1 MKITSKLINVNATA
15 NSPHLTMSLTSA
27 DIELILAE
35 LGIEAKDTV
44 NMIQKGHHSDYI
56 PLGNGSFSVDKD
68 GLITG
73 FTVFRNCKFDKVGDT
88 VELETGSVHQKGDL
102 YKTKSGEDKPWKT
115 LGFDEASLFNNAV
128 KSRKSSIEDERTD
141 KTALWVSKIKALM
154 TGFNMSRAEAIAELE
169 GVKSSNPAPTVVEPT
184 LEVE

>member
-1 MKITSKLINVNATA
+1 MKITSKLTGVNATA

-35 LGIEAKDTV
+35 LGLEPKDTV
-44 NMIQKGHHSDYI
+44 NMIVKGHHSDYI
-56 PLGNGSFSVDKD
+56 PLGNGSLSVKD
-68 GLITG
+68 GEIVG
-73 FTVFRNCKFDKVGDT
+73 FTVFRNCKFDRVGDA
-88 VELETGSVHQKGDL
+88 VELELGKVHQKGDL
-102 YKTKSGEDKPWKT
+102 YPTKSGEDKPWKT